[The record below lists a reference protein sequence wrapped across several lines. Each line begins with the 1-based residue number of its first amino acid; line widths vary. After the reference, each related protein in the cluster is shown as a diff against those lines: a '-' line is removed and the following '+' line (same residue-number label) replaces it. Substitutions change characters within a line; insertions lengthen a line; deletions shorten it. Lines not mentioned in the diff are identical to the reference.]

1 MRIVMAILLLSFHL
15 IADSNLTKVSLQ
27 LKWKHQFQFA
37 GFYIA
42 QAKGF
47 YKEAGLEVEIKEFKH
62 NISVVDD
69 VVNGVSDFGVDDSQ
83 LIYFKLRNYPI
94 TALFAIF
101 QDSPLALLTTSEHNI
116 TKLSDFHNKIIEF
129 TDNQTYE
136 TTINAL
142 FSSRGIMVKKIP
154 PSFGVDELIAR
165 KVDGVISYL
174 SNEPYLLEQKGFKP
188 VTFSPKDYGIEAY
201 GDMLFTSIDFAQKH
215 PKVVE
220 KFYQTSKKG
229 WEYAFNHI
237 NESVDIL
244 HKHYNSLNKTKATL
258 LYEANVLKTLSGINQ
273 GIFGKLDCH
282 RLELLANT
290 LSVLFPNQYDL
301 KLLDDFIY
309 HPKMQLTQQ
318 ESAYITQ
325 KGSLAICY
333 SPAYYPVLSNSGS
346 EPIGIAIDYLQEIQK
361 RIPLKYHYVAF
372 NTRQEL
378 IANAQKGHCDLIPI
392 MLKKPNLYHDFL
404 TPTHAYIDNHLVLV
418 TPSGTRYVD
427 DLNKFKSLR
436 IGMSG
441 ADKSLSLYVK
451 KLYPRITF
459 VELENDSLSQIVEGK
474 VDAIVTS
481 FVRATYHLPNYPTLK
496 ILMRISND
504 KLQGSMGVNAKDTM
518 LLALINKALDTIP
531 NNTKNAILSKYNI
544 NKIDIQRVVDYS
556 MLYSAIG
563 LALIIISII
572 LGLYTQLQKRNSVIK
587 KLNENLE
594 ARVNAAIEDI
604 RKKDQILQ
612 QQSKLAQMGEMISMI
627 AHQWRQPL
635 SSMSNIVANLQIRL
649 LMQSNKQE
657 DTYYRFLHGDLK
669 EIAHLIQNLSSTI
682 DDFRSFY
689 KPSKAKQVV
698 TLQEP
703 IKKAL
708 NILSASLEAK
718 GITIKERLNVNKPI
732 KLYTNEIIQVI
743 LNIIKNSEDNFIEK
757 KTPHPLIEIHT
768 TQSENTL
775 IITLCDN
782 GGGIDGDIL
791 NRIFDPY
798 FSTKGDRNGTGLGL
812 YMSKII
818 IEEHHKGKFE
828 VYNQNGGVCFRI
840 ILDASLP
847 LDDL

>member
-1 MRIVMAILLLSFHL
+1 MRILMAMLLLSFCL
-15 IADSNLTKVSLQ
+15 IADNNLTKVSLQ

-37 GFYIA
+37 GFYVAKI
-42 QAKGF
+42 KGF
-47 YKEAGLEVEIKEFKH
+47 YKEVGLEVEIKEFEH

-69 VVNGVSDFGVDDSQ
+69 VVKGVSHFGVDDSQ

-101 QDSPLALLTTSEHNI
+101 QDSPLTLLTTSEHNI

-136 TTINAL
+136 TTINTL
-142 FSSRGIMVKKIP
+142 FSSRGITVKKTP

-220 KFYQTSKKG
+220 KFYQASKKG

-237 NESVDIL
+237 DESVDIL
-244 HKHYNSLNKTKATL
+244 YKHYNTQNKTKAML
-258 LYEANVLKTLSGINQ
+258 LYEANALKALSGINQ
-273 GIFGKLDCH
+273 GTFGKLEPH
-282 RLELLANT
+282 RLELLATT

-318 ESAYITQ
+318 ESAYIAQ
-325 KGSLAICY
+325 KRSLTICY
-333 SPAYYPVLSNSGS
+333 SPTYYPVLSRSGS
-346 EPIGIAIDYLQEIQK
+346 EPVGIAIDYLQEIQK
-361 RIPLKYHYVAF
+361 RIPLEYHYVAF
-372 NTRQEL
+372 NTRQAL
-378 IANAQKGHCDLIPI
+378 IDNAQKGHCDLIPI
-392 MLKKPNLYHDFL
+392 MLKNPNLYHDFL
-404 TPTHAYIDNHLVLV
+404 TPTHAYINDHLVVV
-418 TPSGTRYVD
+418 TPNQTHYVD
-427 DLNKFKSLR
+427 DLSKFKDLR
-436 IGMSG
+436 IGMSN
-441 ADKSLSLYVK
+441 ADRSLSEHIK

-459 VELENDSLSQIVEGK
+459 VELQNDSLSQIVEGK

-481 FVRATYHLPNYPTLK
+481 FIRATYHLPNYPELK
-496 ILMRISND
+496 ILMRISDN
-504 KLQGSMGVNAKDTM
+504 KLQGSMGVNANDAM
-518 LLALINKALDTIP
+518 LLTLLNKALDTIP
-531 NNTKNAILSKYNI
+531 NNTKSAILSKYHI
-544 NKIDIQRVVDYS
+544 NKVDIQRVTDYTI
-556 MLYSAIG
+556 LYRTIG
-563 LALIIISII
+563 LALVVVSII
-572 LGLYTQLQKRNSVIK
+572 LGFYFQLKKRNTIIK

-594 ARVNAAIEDI
+594 AKVKEAIEEV
-604 RKKDQILQ
+604 RKKDQMLQ

-635 SSMSNIVANLQIRL
+635 SSMSNIVANLQIKL
-649 LMQSNKQE
+649 LMQPDKQE
-657 DTYYRFLHGDLK
+657 HNYSRLLNEEFKAIMD
-669 EIAHLIQNLSSTI
+669 LIQNLSSTI

-708 NILSASLEAK
+708 NIVNASLEAK
-718 GITIKERLNVNKPI
+718 EIAIKERLSVNRPI
-732 KLYTNEIIQVI
+732 ALYTNEIIQVI

-757 KTPHPLIEIHT
+757 KTPYPLIEIST
-768 TQSENTL
+768 TQEESRV

-782 GGGIDGDIL
+782 GGGIDSDIL

-798 FSTKGDRNGTGLGL
+798 FSTKSDKNGTGLGL

-818 IEEHHKGKFE
+818 IEEHHKGKLE

-840 ILDASLP
+840 ILDIALS
-847 LDDL
+847 